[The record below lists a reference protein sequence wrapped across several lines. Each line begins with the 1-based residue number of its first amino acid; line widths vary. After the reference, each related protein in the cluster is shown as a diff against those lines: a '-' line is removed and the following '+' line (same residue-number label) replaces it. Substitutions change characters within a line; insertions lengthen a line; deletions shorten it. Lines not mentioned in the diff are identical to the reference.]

1 MQTQESIKW
10 NSRERKKY
18 RVYPGIPIL
27 ILKSID
33 TGTTM
38 LIQIHVYL
46 DKILNEDE
54 GKGTAGQQ
62 DQRHEAEF

>member
-1 MQTQESIKW
+1 
-10 NSRERKKY
+10 
-18 RVYPGIPIL
+18 
-27 ILKSID
+27 
-33 TGTTM
+33 M